1 MDTAPY
7 TVLQDYRTDRL
18 NGGGPV
24 VWSEGDVHELGA
36 DDAGWVNR
44 DRPGTLAGPEL
55 TSEPGVPLPAAV
67 DITPSPDAVDL
78 PADPADGGGA
88 GESAPAEDSQTST
101 AAEVPATTPAKE
113 QVGGKPAR
121 GSSRRRDSAG

>member
-24 VWSEGDVHELGA
+24 VWSEGDVLELGE
-36 DDAGWVNR
+36 DDASWVNR
-44 DRPGTLAGPEL
+44 DRPGTLAGEDDVVAEPTPE
-55 TSEPGVPLPAAV
+55 P
-67 DITPSPDAVDL
+67 TP
-78 PADPADGGGA
+78 
-88 GESAPAEDSQTST
+88 E
-101 AAEVPATTPAKE
+101 PATTPVKE